1 LQVQK
6 EWEDLAM
13 RLAST
18 YNTAV
23 KAKKI
28 HREDN
33 KPKQKRQHIRKKLT
47 DCNRQKG
54 EDE

>member
-18 YNTAV
+18 LQHSSES
-23 KAKKI
+23 KKI

-33 KPKQKRQHIRKKLT
+33 KNKQKRWHIRKKIT

>member
-6 EWEDLAM
+6 EWEDLAK
-13 RLAST
+13 RLAL

-33 KPKQKRQHIRKKLT
+33 KNKQKRRQIRKKIT

-54 EDE
+54 EDK